1 MFSTNLA
8 VTMEIWIDRVE
19 GKKKKMK
26 LHCGWERWGRCWI
39 PLVRTIF
46 PYSITTQAAS
56 GRSGAR
62 TSALKVKAPGQ
73 SPEFTNEI
81 NESAESQSKPSF
93 YLRYP

>member
-1 MFSTNLA
+1 MFSINLA

-26 LHCGWERWGRCWI
+26 RCWI